1 MVTKEQRR
9 SIVDALLALLEE
21 RGWEEIGLDDVA
33 RQAGISLADLRA
45 GFDGKMAILEAFV
58 REIDAEV
65 LAEDVSD
72 MADEP
77 PRERLF
83 DVLMRRLDAL
93 VPHKA
98 ALRGLAAS
106 ARRDPTLAAGLN
118 KIAFVSQRWM
128 LTAAGIRIEGLL
140 GAAATE
146 GLVVAF
152 ARVMRVFL
160 TEDDPGMPRTMAA
173 LDKELRRSEQIFVRL
188 ERATRLFRRPPRR
201 PMRRPDREAPE
212 ESDPPAAPV

>member
-1 MVTKEQRR
+1 METKEQRR
-9 SIVDALLALLEE
+9 AIVDALLALLEE
-21 RGWEEIGLDDVA
+21 RGWDEIGLDDVA
-33 RQAGISLADLRA
+33 RQAGISLAELRTS
-45 GFDGKMAILEAFV
+45 FDGKMAILESFV

-77 PRERLF
+77 ARERLF

-106 ARRDPTLAAGLN
+106 ARRDPALAAGLN

-152 ARVMRVFL
+152 ARVLRVFL
-160 TEDDPGMPRTMAA
+160 DEEDAGMPRTMAA

-201 PMRRPDREAPE
+201 PMRRPDRAAPE
-212 ESDPPAAPV
+212 DSDAPAASI